1 VDNLRWVT
9 IQKNRHNRVDNNEHV
24 NIIKRNGGNGYRVQ
38 FCFRYRKRTDRTLN
52 TFDGAIEFR
61 DVIQRMIDNNKEIC
75 PIFEDLFG
83 NDMKHIS
90 SIWEIS
96 VNHKKTYIKI

>member
-1 VDNLRWVT
+1 
-9 IQKNRHNRVDNNEHV
+9 
-24 NIIKRNGGNGYRVQ
+24 
-38 FCFRYRKRTDRTLN
+38 
-52 TFDGAIEFR
+52 
-61 DVIQRMIDNNKEIC
+61 MIDNNKEIC